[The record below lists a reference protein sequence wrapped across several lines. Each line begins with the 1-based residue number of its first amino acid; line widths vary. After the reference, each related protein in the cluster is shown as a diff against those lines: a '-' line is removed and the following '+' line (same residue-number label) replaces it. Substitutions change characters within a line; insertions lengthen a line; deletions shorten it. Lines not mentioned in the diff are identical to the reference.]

1 MPDSDAPRPP
11 RRPRY
16 RGTHPRAFAEKY
28 KEHRPNEYPEDVAK
42 ILDSGKTPAGMH
54 RPIMV
59 REILDVLRPQ
69 PGETAL
75 DCTLGYGGHAQELL
89 KAVQPGGRLLGI
101 DVDPIEMAKTEA
113 RLRALGFPVET
124 VLIRRSNFAGAP
136 RWLAEVAP
144 DGVDVLLAD
153 LGVSSM
159 QLDDPARGFSF
170 KTAGPLDMRL
180 NPQSGLTAAQRL
192 QRWDNAELTEILAE
206 NADEPHAEQIAT
218 AIVRVQ
224 QSRPLTTTTDLA
236 TIVRQALSD
245 DVHAD
250 EIESAVRRVFQ
261 AIRIAVNDE
270 FGALQAFLRQLP
282 SMLKPGGRVAILTFH
297 SGEDRRVKKAFQQG
311 LAEGVFSS
319 ISTEVIRASMEEQRA
334 NPRSSSAKLRFAV
347 RTATD
352 VYGPTE
358 QPDA

>member
-1 MPDSDAPRPP
+1 MPDSDSPRPP

-16 RGTHPRAFAEKY
+16 RGTHPRAFADKY
-28 KEHRPNEYPEDVAK
+28 KEHRPGEYPQDIAK
-42 ILDSGKTPAGMH
+42 ILDAGKTPAGMH

-69 PGETAL
+69 PGDTAL

-89 KAVQPGGRLLGI
+89 KAIQPGGRLLGI
-101 DVDPIEMAKTEA
+101 DADPIELAKTEA
-113 RLRALGFPVET
+113 RLRTLDYPAES
-124 VLIRRSNFAGAP
+124 VLVNRINYAGAP
-136 RWLAEVAP
+136 RWLAAVAP
-144 DGVDVLLAD
+144 EGVDAILAD

-180 NPQSGLTAAQRL
+180 NPQSGLSAAQRL
-192 QRWDNAELTEILAE
+192 QRWDADELTEILTE
-206 NADEPHAEQIAT
+206 NADETYADIIAT
-218 AIVRVQ
+218 AIVRAQ
-224 QSRPLTTTTDLA
+224 QSRPITTTTDLA
-236 TIVRQALSD
+236 TVVRHALSAE
-245 DVHAD
+245 VHAEEVD
-250 EIESAVRRVFQ
+250 SAVRRVFQ

-311 LAEGVFSS
+311 LAHGVFSS

-347 RTATD
+347 RA
-352 VYGPTE
+352 
-358 QPDA
+358 A